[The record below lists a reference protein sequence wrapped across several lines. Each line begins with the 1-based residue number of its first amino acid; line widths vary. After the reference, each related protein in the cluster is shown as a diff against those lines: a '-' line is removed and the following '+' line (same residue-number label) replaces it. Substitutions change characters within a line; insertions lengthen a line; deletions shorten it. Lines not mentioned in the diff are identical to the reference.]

1 MFTCTYRYT
10 VALKPHSPAKHTICM
25 WAGSF
30 ISFLFRCF
38 SECYI
43 HILHSLQYISDWY
56 YLTIKPWHTCR
67 GASVW
72 PSGAHPRTS
81 HVHMLILLHWK
92 SQDTAKWQCLQ
103 PGDNSIYQ
111 PGIVTHTHTHVD
123 THDLPGLGHSAAV
136 TATAL
141 RASSHPQLLSRL
153 TAIKVV
159 CEFPKTRHLFRL
171 SLNSTS
177 PSLLF
182 FSLIFLMLIR
192 KIRKDSLL
200 QSSTVHDLLTYS
212 LPCSTSTW
220 IQLCSL
226 ALAAGPTS
234 PVLLHP
240 FLPEHLCRR
249 TRALPFPASNSPFDP
264 SAAAHGAC
272 TLILLK

>member
-30 ISFLFRCF
+30 ISFSFRCF

-111 PGIVTHTHTHVD
+111 PGIVTHTHTRRH
-123 THDLPGLGHSAAV
+123 T
-136 TATAL
+136 
-141 RASSHPQLLSRL
+141 RL
-153 TAIKVV
+153 TWPRPQCSSNCHCAASF
-159 CEFPKTRHLFRL
+159 FPPAAPLE
-171 SLNSTS
+171 
-177 PSLLF
+177 
-182 FSLIFLMLIR
+182 
-192 KIRKDSLL
+192 
-200 QSSTVHDLLTYS
+200 TY
-212 LPCSTSTW
+212 
-220 IQLCSL
+220 
-226 ALAAGPTS
+226 G
-234 PVLLHP
+234 
-240 FLPEHLCRR
+240 
-249 TRALPFPASNSPFDP
+249 D
-264 SAAAHGAC
+264 
-272 TLILLK
+272 